1 MIWHILILVIAS
13 NLDDLAVGFSLGM
26 RGKIPLKV
34 IFVIAVFSGLTMGA
48 GLYFGDI
55 IGRVIP
61 EHLLFYLASFVFL
74 IIGLWFLWD
83 ARKSKGEETHEKKL
97 DLSLKAAVILGIALG
112 IDSLAAGFSGGLA
125 GFPIILS
132 SVLAFATSF
141 LFIWGGSKFGHL
153 VALNVFKNHASSIS
167 GWLFIVLAL
176 FILFI

>member
-34 IFVIAVFSGLTMGA
+34 IFTIAIFSGLTMGT

-55 IGRVIP
+55 IAHVLP
-61 EHLLFYLASFVFL
+61 EHLLLYLASFVFL
-74 IIGLWFLWD
+74 LIGLWFLWD
-83 ARKSKGEETHEKKL
+83 ARKSNQKETGEKKL
-97 DLSLKAAVILGIALG
+97 DLSLKAAVVLGVALG

-132 SVLAFATSF
+132 SVLAFVTSF

-153 VALNVFKNHASSIS
+153 VALNIFKNHASLIS
-167 GWLFIVLAL
+167 GWLFIILAI
-176 FILFI
+176 FIMLI